1 MVAHK
6 PRRRLRLTVLAL
18 SVGSTFVWRAAG
30 LFLLL
35 TVCLDAPFWVL
46 VNATHTV
53 NAPYVFGMMSMPAIT
68 AVVYADAD
76 LPSWFWL
83 LTFTFVAAV
92 VAVVFWAKRGQLAM
106 A

>member
-18 SVGSTFVWRAAG
+18 SVGSAFVWRAVG

-53 NAPYVFGMMSMPAIT
+53 NAPNVFGMMSMPAIT

>member
-1 MVAHK
+1 
-6 PRRRLRLTVLAL
+6 
-18 SVGSTFVWRAAG
+18 
-30 LFLLL
+30 
-35 TVCLDAPFWVL
+35 
-46 VNATHTV
+46 
-53 NAPYVFGMMSMPAIT
+53 MPAIT